1 MYTVRLVTLII
12 LLFSASLNT
21 IVFAGL
27 TYDNES
33 LNGKLIG
40 EAIWDQK
47 VVKNVRGAVKPSI
60 SRPARQRSSPRSGSE
75 VTNSTQWERSSYVQS
90 LRETFE
96 SPLDSDDS
104 DLQVPKA
111 T

>member
-33 LNGKLIG
+33 LNGSKFIVIIRNFFIESVDLVFYFLEI
-40 EAIWDQK
+40 
-47 VVKNVRGAVKPSI
+47 SI
-60 SRPARQRSSPRSGSE
+60 E
-75 VTNSTQWERSSYVQS
+75 ILFFCW
-90 LRETFE
+90 
-96 SPLDSDDS
+96 
-104 DLQVPKA
+104 
-111 T
+111 